1 MSAAERASEASS
13 AEQANEWAV
22 RANERA
28 DERMAQYSTRQFHN
42 ILALSGLVATERAEV
57 NVASDVVVEEV
68 PQLKEEAAGMGK
80 DEETLPAVK
89 DDWEFSFSDDNNKEN
104 VAPVHYG

>member
-28 DERMAQYSTRQFHN
+28 NEQMAQY
-42 ILALSGLVATERAEV
+42 LVG
-57 NVASDVVVEEV
+57 VVEYTSLS
-68 PQLKEEAAGMGK
+68 QII
-80 DEETLPAVK
+80 TQI
-89 DDWEFSFSDDNNKEN
+89 
-104 VAPVHYG
+104 